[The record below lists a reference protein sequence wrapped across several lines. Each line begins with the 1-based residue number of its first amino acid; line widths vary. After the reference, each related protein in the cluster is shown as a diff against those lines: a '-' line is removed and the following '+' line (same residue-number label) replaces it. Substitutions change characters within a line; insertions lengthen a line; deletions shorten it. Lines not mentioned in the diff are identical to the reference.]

1 MSVIPPKMQKALEC
15 RVGEAGSENQ
25 LCLYLHSLKAEAL
38 QKQLKYYLPVYK
50 RAERKGEIAIQYNE

>member
-1 MSVIPPKMQKALEC
+1 MQKALEC
-15 RVGEAGSENQ
+15 REGEASSENQ

-38 QKQLKYYLPVYK
+38 QKLPKYYLPVYK